1 MLLYGPSTLAA
12 ERTISMTRRLL
23 VSVFM
28 LTMAFLVIA
37 EGADLQ
43 TSPQQS
49 KEKSAAADKDD
60 AVVIQQR
67 LATQFRE
74 FEAALLR
81 LAQRLERSGKAEDR
95 DRAVT
100 LKAAI
105 KKASEVGIDAR
116 FETLIGLLRN
126 SKGLE
131 LGEIGEA
138 MAQSKVL
145 AKDIK

>member
-1 MLLYGPSTLAA
+1 MSRRVLPCLILPAVLFLLIAQAAEPENPPKKPIAA
-12 ERTISMTRRLL
+12 ER
-23 VSVFM
+23 
-28 LTMAFLVIA
+28 
-37 EGADLQ
+37 D
-43 TSPQQS
+43 
-49 KEKSAAADKDD
+49 AAALD
-60 AVVIQQR
+60 QER
-67 LATQFRE
+67 LAGQFRQ
-74 FEAALLR
+74 FEAALLS
-81 LAQRLERSGKAEDR
+81 LAQRLERSSKAEDR

-138 MAQSKVL
+138 MAQSKIL
-145 AKDIK
+145 AKDIKDLLDLLTSDNDA